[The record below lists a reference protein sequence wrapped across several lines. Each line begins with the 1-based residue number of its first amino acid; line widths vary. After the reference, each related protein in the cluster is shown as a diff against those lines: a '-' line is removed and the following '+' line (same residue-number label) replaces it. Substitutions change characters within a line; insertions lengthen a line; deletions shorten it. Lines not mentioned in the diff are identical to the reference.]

1 MTNEQAQKVLDK
13 LKRELEKKDKQ
24 IERYIDILATND
36 MLHVLECEK
45 KDQIIDLMAKEIE
58 SLHSSLTE
66 EYGMW
71 TTEYCQE
78 GKETTTEG
86 IKQYFKNKT
95 KKG

>member
-13 LKRELEKKDKQ
+13 LKREL
-24 IERYIDILATND
+24 
-36 MLHVLECEK
+36 EK

-78 GKETTTEG
+78 GKETTTEW

>member
-13 LKRELEKKDKQ
+13 LKREL
-24 IERYIDILATND
+24 
-36 MLHVLECEK
+36 EK

-66 EYGMW
+66 EYGVW

-78 GKETTTEG
+78 GKETTTEW